1 VQPKVMDH
9 SGYIQILIVY
19 IFLTCGDLHRNGG
32 IVRTGDLQD
41 IGGGVGYD
49 SKCHNK
55 TSRIVY
61 FIGFSKTDYYYM
73 GKMGKSQYKS
83 HLLTK
88 S

>member
-1 VQPKVMDH
+1 MDH
-9 SGYIQILIVY
+9 GCHVQVLIVY
-19 IFLTCGDLHRNGG
+19 IFLASVDLHGHGG
-32 IVRTGDLQD
+32 VVHTGDLQD